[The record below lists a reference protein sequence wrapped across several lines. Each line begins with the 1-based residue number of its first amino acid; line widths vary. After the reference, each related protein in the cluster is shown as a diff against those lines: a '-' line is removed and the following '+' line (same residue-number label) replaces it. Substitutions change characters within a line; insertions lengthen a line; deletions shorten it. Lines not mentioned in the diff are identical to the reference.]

1 MSRAFVQSMILA
13 ATLMAAVSPALAV
26 ELVSRDKVPRDVTVN
41 RADGSSDTI
50 TIKPGEKVAE
60 VCEECI
66 VLLGSTSVE
75 AKGKDTVRVEGGK
88 VSIRSR

>member
-1 MSRAFVQSMILA
+1 
-13 ATLMAAVSPALAV
+13 MAAVSPALAV